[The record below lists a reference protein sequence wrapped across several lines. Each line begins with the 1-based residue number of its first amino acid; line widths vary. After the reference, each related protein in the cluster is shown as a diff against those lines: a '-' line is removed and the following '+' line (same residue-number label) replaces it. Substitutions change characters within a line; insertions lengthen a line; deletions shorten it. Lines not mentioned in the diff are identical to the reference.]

1 MQKNTWGNRSFTDVT
16 FESSYFHSVPFEHGA
31 NHGFMA
37 GSSVHSNQNAAS
49 RSQTRVGKLKNASV
63 LAATLPSLCNVT
75 FRYDLGTLI
84 GPKFESIFI

>member
-1 MQKNTWGNRSFTDVT
+1 MV
-16 FESSYFHSVPFEHGA
+16 
-31 NHGFMA
+31 
-37 GSSVHSNQNAAS
+37 GSSVPSIQMRALLAIS
-49 RSQTRVGKLKNASV
+49 KTRVGKLKNASV